1 MAFRGEINR
10 EGRKKGSLNKNTKAV
25 RDAFQLLVE
34 DNLPKLQKD
43 LDSLKPI
50 QRLGVIIK
58 LAEFVLPKLRSVA
71 VQNENNME
79 SLMVK
84 LIQTPPID
92 YDRL

>member
-34 DNLPKLQKD
+34 NNLPKLQED

-50 QRLGVIIK
+50 QRLNTIIK
-58 LAEFVLPKLRSVA
+58 LAEFILPRLKSIE

-79 SLMVK
+79 SLMVR
-84 LIQTPPID
+84 LIQQPAID
-92 YDRL
+92 YEKL